1 VTPTLIQKPRY
12 RVPALS
18 SPVELPARAA
28 PRSQYLNGG
37 HNPVFRLGP
46 RAPLRDARDD
56 VRAAWTDVTARM
68 VDMIHNSGWI
78 AGMIDQAVASTV
90 GNGLRVSS
98 KPDAEA
104 LGISTQDAAQLGR
117 IFERRFEGWSEC
129 AYDCDIEG
137 RDTFGKKQA
146 QGLKSWFAAGEIVG
160 EIPWKRRVGGSYGT
174 KVRNVSPHR
183 VVQTTN
189 EAERLFQGVRLD
201 ADGMPIGYRVCRKDP
216 MLGDREFDI
225 PARDRQG
232 RALTMHVFDGMAGQV
247 RGITPMVPALK
258 VARRFDQLSDAT
270 LTAAVIQSLFAATI
284 KSDTPT
290 DEMIR
295 ALTTPQEQVKAA
307 AMGSSPYD
315 AYFDAQQGWYDAT
328 NIDLGLPGRIAH
340 LFPGQEMNFLS
351 SAQPNANFKDYA
363 MFLLRELARCCGVTF
378 EDATGDYT
386 GATYSS
392 VRMATSSIFPITLY
406 RRKNIVAP
414 FCQPVFEAVI
424 EEDIEA
430 GRIEVPGGFYNFL
443 QNRTAFCRAEWKGTA
458 KPQADDLKLAKA
470 HETWRNMGVI
480 SDEMIASDLGV
491 DIEDVYEAR
500 QREKEMRKE
509 FGLEEPKPKT
519 ALTQQQQAEED
530 ELLEEDDE
538 KVPSNG

>member
-1 VTPTLIQKPRY
+1 MNLSPAEKPRV
-12 RVPALS
+12 RVKALTTPLPTS
-18 SPVELPARAA
+18 LPVVPT
-28 PRSQYLNGG
+28 PKSQYLNGG
-37 HNPVFRLGP
+37 QNPVFRMWP
-46 RAPLRDARDD
+46 RPPLRDARDD

-90 GNGLRVSS
+90 GTGLRVSS
-98 KPDAEA
+98 KPDAAA
-104 LGISTQDAAQLGR
+104 LGISTQEAAELGR
-117 IFERRFEGWSEC
+117 IFERRFEAWAEC
-129 AYDCDIEG
+129 PYDCDIEG

-146 QGLKSWFAAGEIVG
+146 QALKSWFAAGEIVG
-160 EIPWKRRVGGSYGT
+160 EIPWKPRPGGSYST

-183 VVQTTN
+183 IVQTTN

-201 ADGMPIGYRVCRKDP
+201 ADGMPIAYRVCRKDP
-216 MLGDREFDI
+216 LMGEREYDI
-225 PARDRQG
+225 AARDGQG
-232 RALTMHVFDGMAGQV
+232 RVLTMHVFDGMAGQV

-284 KSDTPT
+284 SGDAPT
-290 DEMIR
+290 EEILKG
-295 ALTTPQEQVKAA
+295 LTTPQEQAK
-307 AMGSSPYD
+307 AMGGGLSQFD
-315 AYFDAQQGWYDAT
+315 AWFDAQQGWYDET
-328 NIDLGLPGRIAH
+328 KIDLGLPGRIAH
-340 LFPGQEMNFLS
+340 LFPGQEMKFLS
-351 SAQPNANFKDYA
+351 SASPNATYKDFAYH
-363 MFLLRELARCCGVTF
+363 LLRELARCAGVTF

-392 VRMATSSIFPITLY
+392 VRMATSSIFAITLY

-424 EEDIEA
+424 EEDIDA

-443 QNRTAFCRAEWKGTA
+443 QNRTAFCRADWKGTA

-480 SDEMIASDLGV
+480 SDEMIAGDLGV

-500 QREKEMRKE
+500 QREKEMRKQ
-509 FGLEEPKPKT
+509 FGLDEPKPATGDPVADKL
-519 ALTQQQQAEED
+519 LT
-530 ELLEEDDE
+530 EDDE
-538 KVPSNG
+538 EKAPANGG